1 MPEISEAAVEA
12 AKKVLVNRVGWTQS
26 WPSEHTK
33 SVITE
38 MLIAAA
44 PELIPSL
51 TSRLSAVERENERL
65 RAERDDAR
73 AGEENWVRNYESLGT
88 HLDELAAENG
98 LMEEA
103 LIKIAGTPTKGS
115 EQIAHDMAAEAL
127 AALTPPTD

>member
-12 AKKVLVNRVGWTQS
+12 ATKVLVNRVGWTQS

-51 TSRLSAVERENERL
+51 TSRLSAVERERDEL
-65 RAERDDAR
+65 RTLLAATMKGRIIRGEFTVSNAVWRVLDDASVPG
-73 AGEENWVRNYESLGT
+73 A
-88 HLDELAAENG
+88 LDTTV
-98 LMEEA
+98 A
-103 LIKIAGTPTKGS
+103 LIDQVA
-115 EQIAHDMAAEAL
+115 
-127 AALTPPTD
+127 AALTPPTDRGGAT